1 MLIINIRKRMIRTN
15 ELKFLT
21 GSFTYL
27 FLSIINFQITINNNV
42 KIKNLISIESA

>member
-1 MLIINIRKRMIRTN
+1 MLIININKRIIRTN

-27 FLSIINFQITINNNV
+27 FFFNYKFPNEY
-42 KIKNLISIESA
+42 K